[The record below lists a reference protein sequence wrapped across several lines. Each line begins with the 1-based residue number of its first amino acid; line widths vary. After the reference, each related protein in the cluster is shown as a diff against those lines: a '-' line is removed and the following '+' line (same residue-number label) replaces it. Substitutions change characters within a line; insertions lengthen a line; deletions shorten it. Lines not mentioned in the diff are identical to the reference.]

1 MAPTL
6 YDWVVEYDCKKA
18 LVASNA
24 VHAGHPRTRRVVMIT
39 DANHEVRQ
47 DVYRAAENGYSA
59 LQRKPKLCQ
68 TLLLQE
74 ARHHLNAFSLCPTLF
89 RQRARR

>member
-18 LVASNA
+18 LGASNA

-39 DANHEVRQ
+39 DANHEVWQ
-47 DVYRAAENGYSA
+47 DVYRAAENG
-59 LQRKPKLCQ
+59 
-68 TLLLQE
+68 
-74 ARHHLNAFSLCPTLF
+74 
-89 RQRARR
+89 